1 MDVNSSSARDYQ
13 SKGLEN
19 FRSFSL
25 NTEVNSKKVRD
36 DSIDASRTSSVRG
49 RIALISGCPFR
60 HGYSDSGHTEPPCC
74 PLEPFLDFA
83 CVFRTYPEWK
93 KKADQQSELS
103 GSRYEPICVLPGCH
117 VQPRYCDFGHI
128 EGSWCHQAPLFD
140 FACVF

>member
-36 DSIDASRTSSVRG
+36 DSIDASRISSMRG
-49 RIALISGCPFR
+49 RIALISGCPFQ
-60 HGYSDSGHTEPPCC
+60 HGYSDIGHTEPSCC
-74 PLEPFLDFA
+74 LQEPFFDFA
-83 CVFRTYPEWK
+83 CVFQTYLEWK

-103 GSRYEPICVLPGCH
+103 GSRYEPICVFLGAIFSS
-117 VQPRYCDFGHI
+117 DTAISGI
-128 EGSWCHQAPLFD
+128 
-140 FACVF
+140 